1 MLNWLVSQ
9 SGDIRH
15 FTDQSSFNF
24 IIHNELIKD
33 KIDINSDFGL
43 QVGTT
48 TIDFKIENDII
59 MNGEIPY
66 VLVHQYDRNP
76 QLNNLITNKY
86 K

>member
-1 MLNWLVSQ
+1 M
-9 SGDIRH
+9 
-15 FTDQSSFNF
+15 
-24 IIHNELIKD
+24 IIKKLRA